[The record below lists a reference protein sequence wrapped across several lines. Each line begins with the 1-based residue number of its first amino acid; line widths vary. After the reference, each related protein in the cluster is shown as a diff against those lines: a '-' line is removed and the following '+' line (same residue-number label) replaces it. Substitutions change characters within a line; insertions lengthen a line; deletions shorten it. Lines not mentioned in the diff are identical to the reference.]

1 MVKKNFI
8 LIGITLVLFISGWL
22 TGCFTTEKSLPSIYY
37 SVAQNMGQYTV
48 KGKLYCYEGNEL
60 DKYMDSEAESYRAYN
75 IKSLSVQEYQ
85 NDSGIALT
93 IKIYNMSNPQDA
105 FGIYSCVRNPEAR
118 FVKIGS
124 EGIVSSY
131 MVEFWKA
138 NFYVQIIH
146 SIPGPKD
153 DLIQIAKEL
162 AGKINKNSKEPQLVS
177 SLPVKDYIP
186 KSVKFFHEKV
196 SLNNI
201 YYIPENFLELNNKT
215 NGVVGYYQNNGEKA
229 MAFIIKYPSKAMAK
243 TAYEG
248 YSGYLSVHQKND
260 AMVNVSDN
268 YVFGAWDGMDSE
280 LTRGIMK
287 GLSESLIAGNGRD
300 RSMRIME

>member
-1 MVKKNFI
+1 MIKKNFI
-8 LIGITLVLFISGWL
+8 LIGIIFTLFISGWL

-48 KGKLYCYEGNEL
+48 KGKLYCYEGDEL
-60 DKYMDSEAESYRAYN
+60 DRYMDTEAEKCRAYN
-75 IKSLSVQEYQ
+75 IRSLSVQEYQ
-85 NDSGIALT
+85 NDSGITLT
-93 IKIYNMSNPQDA
+93 IKIYNMSSFQDA
-105 FGIYSCVRNPEAR
+105 FGIYSSVRNPEAR

-131 MVEFWKA
+131 TVEFWKA
-138 NFYVQIIH
+138 NFYVRIIH

-162 AGKINKNSKEPQLVS
+162 AGRINKSSKEPQLVHL
-177 SLPVKDYIP
+177 LPVKDYIP
-186 KSVKFFHEKV
+186 RSVKFFHEKI

-215 NGVVGYYQNNGEKA
+215 SGVVGYYQNNGKKA
-229 MAFIIKYPSKAMAK
+229 KAFIIKYPSRAMSK

-248 YSGYLSVHQKND
+248 YSNYLSIHKKND
-260 AMVNVSDN
+260 VVVNVSDN
-268 YVFGAWDGMDSE
+268 YVFGVWDGMDFE
-280 LTRGIMK
+280 LTKEIMM
-287 GLSESLIAGNGRD
+287 GLSESLGRG
-300 RSMRIME
+300 RS

>member
-1 MVKKNFI
+1 MIKKKFV
-8 LIGITLVLFISGWL
+8 LMGITFILFISGWL

-37 SVAQNMGQYTV
+37 SVAQDMGQYTV
-48 KGKLYCYEGNEL
+48 KGKLYCYEGDEL
-60 DKYMDSEAESYRAYN
+60 DTYMDSEAENYRAYK
-75 IKSLSVQEYQ
+75 IRSLSVQKYQ
-85 NDSGIALT
+85 NDSGITLT
-93 IKIYNMSNPQDA
+93 VKIYNMSSPQDA
-105 FGIYSCVRNPEAR
+105 FGIYSSIRNPEAR

-131 MVEFWKA
+131 AVEFWKA
-138 NFYVQIIH
+138 NFYVRVIH

-162 AGKINKNSKEPQLVS
+162 AAKINKSSKEPQLVS
-177 SLPVKDYIP
+177 LLPIKDYV
-186 KSVKFFHEKV
+186 SRSAKFFHEKI

-201 YYIPENFLELNNKT
+201 YYIPENFLELNDKT

-229 MAFIIKYPSKAMAK
+229 KAFIIKYPSRDMAK

-248 YSGYLSVHQKND
+248 YSSYLSVHQKKD
-260 AMVNVSDN
+260 ALVDVSDS
-268 YVFGAWDGMDSE
+268 YMFGVWDGMDSE

-287 GLSESLIAGNGRD
+287 GLSESLVLR
-300 RSMRIME
+300 